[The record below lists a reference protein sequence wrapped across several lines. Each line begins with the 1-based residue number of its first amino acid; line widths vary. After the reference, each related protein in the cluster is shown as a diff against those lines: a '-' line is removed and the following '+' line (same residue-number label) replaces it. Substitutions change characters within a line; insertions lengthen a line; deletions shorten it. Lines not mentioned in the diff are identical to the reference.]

1 MLREVVETL
10 KPIDGGVYVDGTFGG
25 GGYTKAILEAA
36 QCTVIAIDQDPDAIA
51 RGQSLQKQYG
61 DRLRLVHGNFGDV
74 ATHVAGL
81 GYKTINGIVLDLG
94 VSSYQLDEAE
104 RGFSFMR
111 DGPLDMRM
119 GRQGP
124 SAADLLAA
132 LDEKELAD
140 IFYLYGEERHS
151 RKIARHLVSRRKVLP
166 FTRTLDLAEAVADAK
181 PGPRGKIHPATQVFQ
196 ALRIAVNSELDV
208 LQKALSEGAEA
219 LGAEGRYVVVSFH
232 SLEDR
237 IVKTTFKDMAGPRR
251 RVNRYKQD
259 GEAVTSGFDLPLRK
273 ALECSAE
280 EARINP
286 RSRSAKLR
294 VLERL
299 A

>member
-1 MLREVVETL
+1 MLREVVDAL
-10 KPIDGGVYVDGTFGG
+10 KPTDGGVYVDGTFGG

-36 QCTVIAIDQDPDAIA
+36 ACTVIGIDQDPDAIA
-51 RGQSLQKQYG
+51 RGQSLKQHYG
-61 DRLRLVHGNFGDV
+61 DRLRLVHGNFGDI
-74 ATHVAGL
+74 AAHLTAL
-81 GYKTINGIVLDLG
+81 GVGQVNGVVLDLG

-124 SAADLLAA
+124 SAADLIAA

-151 RKIARHLVSRRKVLP
+151 RRIARQIVERRKVLP
-166 FTRTLDLAEAVADAK
+166 FARTLDLAAAVAAAK

-208 LQKALSEGAEA
+208 LQKALADGAEA
-219 LGAEGRYVVVSFH
+219 LAAKGRYVVVSFH

-237 IVKTTFKDMAGPRR
+237 IVKTTFKELAGPRQ
-251 RVNRYKQD
+251 RVNRYKQPD
-259 GEAVTSGFDLPLRK
+259 AAPAQTYDLPLRK
-273 ALECSAE
+273 ALECTAAE
-280 EARINP
+280 AKSNP
-286 RSRSAKLR
+286 RARSAKLR
-294 VLERL
+294 VLERCP
-299 A
+299 